1 MNLLLALII
10 GIIFGAGTYLT
21 LKRDLIRM
29 VMGISLI
36 SSAVNLFIIAA
47 SLSRGVPPIHPRAE
61 DVSSADGVVFS
72 DPLTQ
77 ALALTAIVIGFGIT
91 TLLLALVYRTYTIH
105 ESLDQEALREDEKQ
119 EVARLEQESEAI

>member
-1 MNLLLALII
+1 MNLILALVI
-10 GIIFGAGTYLT
+10 GVIFGAGTYLT

-29 VMGISLI
+29 VVGISLI

-47 SLSRGVPPIHPRAE
+47 SISRGAPPIHPRAE
-61 DVSSADGVVFS
+61 DVSPPDGVVFS

-91 TLLLALVYRTYTIH
+91 TLLLVLVYRTYTIH
-105 ESLDQEALREDEKQ
+105 HSLDEEVLHEDEKQ
-119 EVARLEQESEAI
+119 EVAHLEQGSETV